1 MSKKLDKEF
10 KEEFDNELREATY
23 TTRKIGTKI
32 IAGVAILAVL
42 GGVGQVAYTRTIGK
56 AQTNAEREVFKSTVA
71 YTEQAASFLAKSYK
85 EYNEADTD
93 ADKNAIMEY
102 IIMRYPN
109 LDTDS
114 IDNGTLKQFYVKC
127 LNN

>member
-23 TTRKIGTKI
+23 ATRKIGTKI
-32 IAGVAILAVL
+32 IAGIAILAVL

-93 ADKNAIMEY
+93 ADKNAITEY
-102 IIMRYPN
+102 VIMRYPN

-114 IDNGTLKQFYVKC
+114 IDNITLKQFYMQC